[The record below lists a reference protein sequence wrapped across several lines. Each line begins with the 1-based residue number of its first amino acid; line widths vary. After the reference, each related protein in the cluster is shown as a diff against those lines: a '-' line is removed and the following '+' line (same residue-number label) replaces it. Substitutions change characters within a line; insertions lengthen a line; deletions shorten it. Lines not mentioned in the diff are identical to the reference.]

1 MPTLTRWF
9 LRLGL
14 LYLLAGLAV
23 GVGMALRADWIP
35 LRPVYLHLL
44 LVGWITQLI
53 FGVAH
58 WMFPRASREQPRGRE
73 TLGWTIL
80 VLLNTGLLLRVLVE
94 PFVPEAGGGW
104 LLALSG
110 TLQLA
115 AALLFAI
122 HIWPRTAAR

>member
-14 LYLLAGLAV
+14 LYLLAGLV
-23 GVGMALRADWIP
+23 LGVAMAFRVEWLG

-58 WMFPRASREQPRGRE
+58 WMFPRASADQPRGNER
-73 TLGWTIL
+73 LGWATLI
-80 VLLNTGLLLRVLVE
+80 LLNLGLLLRAVTE
-94 PFVPEAGGGW
+94 PFAPAAGGG
-104 LLALSG
+104 LLLITSG
-110 TLQLA
+110 VLQALA
-115 AALLFAI
+115 ATLFVI